1 MAPQLLYGNYK
12 YMSEFSTNRAGTRGF
27 TLVDVMAAVLV
38 IALSLGALFTANS
51 RAMGLLKSA
60 KQAAVASKCLQQRI
74 EQIRNYNWTQVT
86 DATAM
91 QDLYSTP
98 PLPSAELPGFSEQ
111 VTVSAFTP
119 STTSGIASAGPS
131 GSLLQITRDNGG
143 TVTLVSDSGNLDSQP
158 TVRVNVQITWP
169 GPGGTWTCPGG
180 GLCRMRETSV
190 IIANGGIGR

>member
-1 MAPQLLYGNYK
+1 MEII
-12 YMSEFSTNRAGTRGF
+12 YMSEFSTNRPGTRGF

-38 IALSLGALFTANS
+38 IALSLSALFVANG

-74 EQIRNYNWTQVT
+74 EQMRNYNWTQVT

-98 PLPSAELPGFSEQ
+98 PLPSVELPGFSEQ

-119 STTSGIASAGPS
+119 STTSGLASLAPT
-131 GSLLQITRDNGG
+131 GSTLQITRSNAG
-143 TVTLVSDSGNLDSQP
+143 TVTLVSDNAGLVGQP
-158 TVRVNVQITWP
+158 TVRVDVQITWP
-169 GPGGTWTCPGG
+169 GPGGPT
-180 GLCRMRETSV
+180 RMRETSV
-190 IIANGGIGR
+190 ILTNGGLGR